1 MTTETY
7 ALTPEPYERIQN
19 FATIDYCDSL
29 GGYDWDE
36 FRVMRG
42 VDGLLY
48 VHAASGCSC
57 LGFDF
62 EDPAD
67 FTPVGGWQDAVKRLR
82 EWARED
88 DDWRRTVA
96 QALEERL
103 ADKRPRKRIAIKDA
117 RNPWGTYT
125 PRHANPQEQ

>member
-7 ALTPEPYERIQN
+7 VETPDYYSRTSS

-29 GGYDWDE
+29 GGYEWDE

-42 VDGLLY
+42 IDGLLY

-57 LGFDF
+57 NSFDM
-62 EDPAD
+62 EDPAN
-67 FTPVGGWQDAVKRLR
+67 FTLVDGWMEAVRRLR
-82 EWARED
+82 EWVRED
-88 DDWRRTVA
+88 GGWAADRRRTVA

-103 ADKRPRKRIAIKDA
+103 AEKRPRKRIAIKDA
-117 RNPWGTYT
+117 GNPWGD
-125 PRHANPQEQ
+125 R

>member
-7 ALTPEPYERIQN
+7 AITPESYNSIQT
-19 FATIDYCDSL
+19 FATIDYCDSI
-29 GGYDWDE
+29 GGYEWDE
-36 FRVMRG
+36 FRVLRG

-57 LGFDF
+57 FGFDS

-67 FTPVGGWQDAVKRLR
+67 FTRVDGWQDAVKRLR
-82 EWARED
+82 EWVRED
-88 DDWRRTVA
+88 GGWAADRRRTVA

-117 RNPWGTYT
+117 RNPWGD
-125 PRHANPQEQ
+125 R